1 MFSHHHFSKFWKT
14 NVALLAAITLCAPLA
29 HAQQDTVIHK
39 KFIEAGW
46 DKPDTARLRANLAE
60 MEQTPFDGV
69 IIGVTGKDDTGKIVQ
84 ARSTFSNTPW
94 KKQWFQSSIDDLK
107 AIHSKK
113 LTDNLIQVGA
123 NPGNVDWFDDAGWKQ
138 IVDHFHVVAEIAKEG
153 HLKGIL
159 FDPEAY
165 TKPYRQFDYSTQAE
179 HDKHTFEQYQAKARQ
194 RGKEVI
200 AAVASVDP
208 NLLFYTFFMNSVN
221 ASAVKTPDPQS
232 ALQTYSYSLYPAF
245 INGWLDAAPPSMIFV
260 DGCESQ
266 GYHANS
272 QLDFLQTANLIRN
285 TALNLV
291 APENRQKYLAQ
302 VQVSFGLYL
311 DAYVNPPTSPWY
323 IDPKGLSPTQRL
335 QINAGFA
342 AESANQY
349 VWVYGEKYRWWPTPT
364 TSVNPESWEDKL
376 PGITN
381 ALLAVTHPDIMADQ
395 IISSLEKKGK
405 LENLLQN
412 GDFASTKSNTT
423 AADSTPPDWKTVGA
437 PANWSTWQVQTS
449 KGTFSQDNS
458 TSHSDDKSGAARLAG
473 VENGCII
480 QSIAVKPG
488 ESYVVQAWNRQVGQ
502 GSCWVRVRWQT
513 ADSKWTDEAS
523 DVLLFAKKSADQK
536 EWQKIQGVATVPADA
551 GKLVLLLSTANQPTA
566 QDIAWYDDVHVYKI
580 Q

>member
-1 MFSHHHFSKFWKT
+1 MKNDFKKLCKAAL
-14 NVALLAAITLCAPLA
+14 VAGVVVCGAVG
-29 HAQQDTVIHK
+29 AQAQTIQK

-46 DKPDTARLRANLAE
+46 DKPDTARLRANLSQ
-60 MEQTPFDGV
+60 MEKTPFDGV
-69 IIGVTGKDDTGKIVQ
+69 IIGVTGKDDAGKTVQ
-84 ARSTFSNTPW
+84 ARATFSNIPW

-107 AIHSKK
+107 AIHSKR

-123 NPGNVDWFDDAGWKQ
+123 NPGNADWFDDAAWKQ
-138 IVDHFHVVAEIAKEG
+138 IVNHFRIVAEIAKEG

-165 TKPYRQFDYSTQAE
+165 TKPYRQFDYSTQAQ
-179 HDKHTFEQYQAKARQ
+179 HDKYTFEQYQAKARQ

-221 ASAVKTPDPQS
+221 ASAAKSPDPQS

-260 DGCESQ
+260 DGCEGQ

-323 IDPKGLSPTQRL
+323 IDPKGVSPTQRL

-349 VWVYGEKYRWWPTPT
+349 VWVYGEKYRWWPTPSG
-364 TSVNPESWEDKL
+364 SVNPESWEDKL

-381 ALLAVTHPDIMADQ
+381 GLLAVTHPDLMAEQVIAD
-395 IISSLEKKGK
+395 LEKKGK
-405 LENLLQN
+405 LENLLLN
-412 GDFASTKSNTT
+412 GDFASGKTNT
-423 AADSTPPDWKTVGA
+423 AAANNTPADWKSVGA
-437 PANWSTWQVQTS
+437 PANWSTWQIQTS

-458 TSHSDDKSGAARLAG
+458 TSHSDDKSGAARLAN
-473 VENGCII
+473 VANGCII

-488 ESYVVQAWNRQVGQ
+488 ESYVVQAWSRQAGQ

-513 ADSKWTDEAS
+513 AENKWTDEAS
-523 DVLLFAKKSADQK
+523 DVLLFAGKNANPK

-551 GKLVLLLSTANQPTA
+551 GKMVILLSAANQATA
-566 QDIAWYDDVHVYKI
+566 QDVAWYDDVHVYKI